1 MFDDIAK
8 KIERVRDFGNI
19 SDSVKDTCDKF
30 EAELSKYDPLKVYS
44 CYDYPGY
51 HVEYRIQST
60 TDTDLMVGC
69 AGTYINNI
77 FREYTGI
84 TDALFKRG
92 YQQLNIRRNGDYWWI
107 TFETR
112 ELD

>member
-1 MFDDIAK
+1 MNKEIIE
-8 KIERVRDFGNI
+8 KIERVRDFG
-19 SDSVKDTCDKF
+19 SVADSVIDICDRF
-30 EAELSKYDPLKVYS
+30 ESELSKYGPLKVYS

-60 TDTDLMVGC
+60 TDTDLMVSC
-69 AGTYINNI
+69 VGTYINGV
-77 FREYTGI
+77 FEEYTGI

-92 YQQLNIRRNGDYWWI
+92 YQKLDIRRNGDYWWI

-112 ELD
+112 EIK